1 MKLLY
6 AFIIFGYVCNDSP
19 VMEEQCHQVYFPGVL
34 SRADCSVKFAS
45 YMSRYQDKIAKNSLS
60 MTDVYPLIPIL
71 LTNLPNYL
79 ILSYE
84 NLSCTS

>member
-19 VMEEQCHQVYFPGVL
+19 VMEEQCNQVYFPGVL

-60 MTDVYPLIPIL
+60 MTDVEVYCIPSDPDSVDKP
-71 LTNLPNYL
+71 TK
-79 ILSYE
+79 LSYSI
-84 NLSCTS
+84 L